1 MKVGLSFSR
10 CVRDIVQCRVA
21 IQDVMVIIGGTDFDP
36 NDDYHW
42 AEIWD
47 AYSQGEWADYAY
59 LGEDHFRDI
68 VLALYTSGRLHQWR
82 RFVDRGQGRPGPGIS
97 ADWTWLDTMVP
108 PDQATPPVLDAWER
122 YKVVAGLARIERE
135 IV

>member
-10 CVRDIVQCRVA
+10 CVRDIVAGGVA
-21 IQDVMVIIGGTDFDP
+21 MEDVLVIIGGTLFDP
-36 NDDYHW
+36 KDDEHW

-47 AYSQGEWADYAY
+47 AYRQAEWFTLAY
-59 LGEDHFRDI
+59 LGEDRFRDTA
-68 VLALYTSGRLHQWR
+68 LALYNTGRLHQWR

-108 PDQATPPVLDAWER
+108 PDQTTPAVLDAWQQ
-122 YKVVAGLARIERE
+122 YQLVAGLCQRAEA
-135 IV
+135 